1 MSVRVGEVFALVRVG
16 QDHVA
21 SPPRG
26 LARGASQEEGV
37 WSLSVV
43 SEILDEDVGLVKGVD
58 LAPDTVVDVL
68 EGSNSHWAGGGRLR
82 TADQSVSPVPAD
94 QLPHR
99 PDDLPLLL
107 GVGGLLGHGELGDDG
122 VAGLDG
128 DAGGVKGTA
137 GDGV

>member
-26 LARGASQEEGV
+26 LTRGASQEEGV

-68 EGSNSHWAGGGRLR
+68 EGPDPDRPRTGGGGLR
-82 TADQSVSPVPAD
+82 AADQSVPPVSTD
-94 QLPHR
+94 QLPH
-99 PDDLPLLL
+99 
-107 GVGGLLGHGELGDDG
+107 
-122 VAGLDG
+122 
-128 DAGGVKGTA
+128 
-137 GDGV
+137 